1 MTPLFAQPLFAQ
13 PLIAQLGPD
22 WLITWLTPLWILG
35 VGALLGLVG
44 LVLIWLL
51 VLLIS
56 RRRAFDILEMLGES
70 ALLPIL
76 ITTLVFG
83 LFGILGAFFVR
94 TPEKMIGSLPRF
106 MSTGSQMIEREVPMT
121 NDTTFEYIDLNYSVI
136 GEDLSYLSIESDQ
149 PIYIRHKIDD
159 QTIDGMIEVTAG
171 ERLEWIRGK
180 DSQSPIGDEEV
191 NTLAIANL
199 GGTDATVKL
208 TVNTRPVYPQTW
220 AMIVT
225 ALCVISIFLVYVL
238 QQVLFPKMS
247 AIALATCKSEMAQPM
262 FAIMLGLGAFAL
274 FIFMIIPYNTFGE
287 DIKMLKDSGFT
298 TIMILGII
306 QAVWAAS
313 KSVSEEIEGKTALTV
328 LSKPVGRRSFV
339 FGKFAG
345 IVWTVAVLFV
355 VLGAWF
361 MVLVSYKPIYD
372 ARESSKVA
380 PIWEDAYVEVVNTTP
395 GLALA
400 FMETVVLAAV
410 SVAISTRLPL
420 LANFAICFSIYALGH
435 LTPLIVQSSV
445 GNLPPVAFMGLFIS
459 AVLPMLEAFNIQA
472 AVAAGKEVPMIYLGT
487 AFLYCCLYSLV
498 AMLLALFLFEDRD
511 LA

>member
-1 MTPLFAQPLFAQ
+1 MTPFFAQ

-35 VGALLGLVG
+35 VGALIGLVG
-44 LVLIWLL
+44 LLLLWLVVL
-51 VLLIS
+51 VFS
-56 RRRAFDILEMLGES
+56 RRRAFDIVEMLGDS
-70 ALLPIL
+70 ALLPIF
-76 ITTLVFG
+76 ITALVFG

-106 MSTGSQMIEREVPMT
+106 ISTGTQMIEREVPMT
-121 NDTTFEYIDLNYSVI
+121 DDTTFEDIDLDYSII
-136 GEDLSYLSIESDQ
+136 GEELSLFRIESDQ
-149 PIYIRHKIDD
+149 PIYIRHKVEDQIIDA
-159 QTIDGMIEVTAG
+159 MIEVKAG
-171 ERLEWIRGK
+171 EMTEWIRGK

-191 NTLAIANL
+191 RTLAVANL

-208 TVNTRPVYPQTW
+208 TISTRPIFPQTW

-225 ALCVISIFLVYVL
+225 AISVIAVFVVYVL
-238 QQVLFPKMS
+238 QQILFPKMS

-262 FAIMLGLGAFAL
+262 FIIIMGLGAFAL
-274 FIFMIIPYNTFGE
+274 FVFMILPYNTFGE
-287 DIKMLKDSGFT
+287 DIKMLKDSAFT

-339 FGKFAG
+339 FGKFVG
-345 IVWTVAVLFV
+345 IIWTVAVLFV

-372 ARESSKVA
+372 ARESSKIA

-395 GLALA
+395 GLVLA
-400 FMETVVLAAV
+400 FMETVVLAAI

-472 AVAAGKEVPMIYLGT
+472 AVAAGREVPLVYLGT
-487 AFLYCCLYSLV
+487 AFLYCCLYSGV